1 MAHAEIPVAPEESL
15 IQVSTWDRLSHMTTR
30 GRLVMVS
37 SALGEFLWWAH
48 RFRRLLILS
57 PGLAMAVA
65 ITALIVRNWRHLLHL
80 FH

>member
-1 MAHAEIPVAPEESL
+1 
-15 IQVSTWDRLSHMTTR
+15 MTTR